1 MNSTHNEG
9 KSDLLTSVSK
19 NVSIDKLGDIINKYN
34 YKYYKTI
41 KMKPDDV
48 KSNTSIE
55 SSKEINKKILNLKL
69 VILLEY
75 QNIKTL
81 FTIGCTPNWSQEV
94 FVIKKVKNTVPWTYI
109 KGTFYKKELKK

>member
-1 MNSTHNEG
+1 MNSTNNEG

-55 SSKEINKKILNLKL
+55 SSKEINKKNPKFKIGDIVRISKHKNIVYNRLHSKL
-69 VILLEY
+69 VSRG
-75 QNIKTL
+75 
-81 FTIGCTPNWSQEV
+81 FRD
-94 FVIKKVKNTVPWTYI
+94 
-109 KGTFYKKELKK
+109 

>member
-19 NVSIDKLGDIINKYN
+19 NVSIDKFGDIINKYN

-55 SSKEINKKILNLKL
+55 SSKEINKKNPKFKIGDIVRISKHKNIVYNRLHSKL
-69 VILLEY
+69 VSRG
-75 QNIKTL
+75 
-81 FTIGCTPNWSQEV
+81 FRD
-94 FVIKKVKNTVPWTYI
+94 
-109 KGTFYKKELKK
+109 

>member
-55 SSKEINKKILNLKL
+55 SSKEINKKNPKFKIGDIVRISKHKNIVYNRLHSKL
-69 VILLEY
+69 VSRG
-75 QNIKTL
+75 
-81 FTIGCTPNWSQEV
+81 FRD
-94 FVIKKVKNTVPWTYI
+94 
-109 KGTFYKKELKK
+109 